1 MGKNSGGG
9 ERTGPSRRGRLRS
22 QVLETP
28 VEEMEG
34 LLERLSDEYP
44 SLERVDE
51 TEAEEAIE
59 AEGELEEEER
69 DEDSWDEDSEYGAE
83 ELEDEDRDGD
93 EPEEEEDLSLFEEIS
108 GEISEEAEERPYPTL
123 VIARSEQ
130 ELQVSLR
137 GAEILELWA
146 FRPTGNPEVDQ
157 SGRII
162 LNALREKFRHL
173 HQLGNILKEEQ
184 REYFLRE
191 DDGERHLWLKP
202 LTCAEVAEEMGVSN
216 STVVRLVKGAAL
228 QAPGIRWA
236 PLGDLFNFSRQGYPV
251 ARRSIA
257 QEIRRIIAGEDGRK
271 PYSAGEI
278 AAQLRA
284 RVEAATGKVL
294 QISEKM
300 VRNVMDEEDIPSR
313 RLRRTQ
319 DR

>member
-1 MGKNSGGG
+1 MMGKNPGGG

-51 TEAEEAIE
+51 TDAEEAIE
-59 AEGELEEEER
+59 AEGEMEEEER

-83 ELEDEDRDGD
+83 EL
-93 EPEEEEDLSLFEEIS
+93 
-108 GEISEEAEERPYPTL
+108 
-123 VIARSEQ
+123 
-130 ELQVSLR
+130 
-137 GAEILELWA
+137 
-146 FRPTGNPEVDQ
+146 
-157 SGRII
+157 
-162 LNALREKFRHL
+162 
-173 HQLGNILKEEQ
+173 
-184 REYFLRE
+184 
-191 DDGERHLWLKP
+191 
-202 LTCAEVAEEMGVSN
+202 GVSN
-216 STVVRLVKGAAL
+216 STVVRLVKGATL

-236 PLGDLFNFSRQGYPV
+236 PLGDLFNFSRKGYPV

-271 PYSAGEI
+271 PYSAREI

-284 RVEAATGKVL
+284 RVEAATGKAF

-300 VRNVMDEEDIPSR
+300 VRNIMDGEDIPPGRSR
-313 RLRRTQ
+313 QTQ